1 MSHIPHD
8 YSGSVW
14 GATTIL
20 LVKFFTLT
28 TVLNHTEVITTILL
42 AAIGAV
48 VGFVVQLILNFL
60 KDKYNARDTSSSSK
74 EHSRRS

>member
-1 MSHIPHD
+1 MTHLSHD

-20 LVKFFTLT
+20 LVKFFTFT
-28 TVLNHTEVITTILL
+28 AVLNHTEIITTIIL

-48 VGFVVQLILNFL
+48 VGFVVQLMLNFL
-60 KDKYNARDTSSSSK
+60 KDKYNARHSSSSSE
-74 EHSRRS
+74 EHSRRT